1 MISVSYYTDQK
12 LLLIT
17 SKEKLNLTV
26 IQDSLHRK
34 MQSISGRTYKQGKK
48 LGSGTYGTVY
58 SVTRDDGKQFAF
70 KKFERE
76 TPDLALGVLR
86 EISILKIFQGNEC
99 GIMNLEDTIVLD
111 DDDQTVGIIMKKY
124 SLDLHD
130 AIKKKLL
137 NKKDRKR
144 IARKLL
150 EAVCVLH
157 TNGVIHRDIK
167 PENILLDENN
177 NPILADY
184 TLSKV
189 FQGVCIHGT
198 HTNKIATAT
207 YRAPEVVAKKPYGLP
222 ADAWSL
228 GVVFYELFTGSPL
241 RVDRDKEALDFL
253 FRQIVK
259 FRDTPLGHMV
269 QGLLAMDPEKRWK
282 PEQALNSDMFN
293 AVPNLPK
300 LRDGIRT
307 CRVSRDIQ
315 ELCNN
320 FEAEKKV
327 TRWAAQI
334 YLERT
339 GCSAHSA
346 VELACKFYETEL
358 FEIDS
363 EEYPEEEI
371 QILMK
376 MDYNLFV

>member
-1 MISVSYYTDQK
+1 MK
-12 LLLIT
+12 
-17 SKEKLNLTV
+17 
-26 IQDSLHRK
+26 DSLHRN

-48 LGSGTYGTVY
+48 LGSGTYGSVY
-58 SVTRDDGKQFAF
+58 SVTREDGKEFAF
-70 KKFERE
+70 KKFEQE
-76 TPDLALGVLR
+76 TPDLSLGVLR

-99 GIMNLEDTIVLD
+99 GIMNLEDIIVMD
-111 DDDQTVGIIMKKY
+111 DDDQTVGFIMKKY

-130 AIKKKLL
+130 AIAKNLL
-137 NKKDRKR
+137 DPTDRKR

-167 PENILLDENN
+167 PENILLDENK

-198 HTNKIATAT
+198 HTNKIATVT

-222 ADAWSL
+222 VDAWSL
-228 GVVFYELFTGSPL
+228 GVVFYEMFTGSLL
-241 RVDRDKEALDFL
+241 RVNRDKEALDFL
-253 FRQIVK
+253 FRKVVK
-259 FRDTPLGHMV
+259 FRDTPLGNMV
-269 QGLLAMDPEKRWK
+269 QGLLDMDPEKRWK
-282 PEQALNSDMFN
+282 PEQALTSDMFN

-300 LRDGIRT
+300 LRYGIHR
-307 CRVSRDIQ
+307 CSVSRDIQ

-320 FEAEKKV
+320 FEAKKKV

-339 GCSAHSA
+339 GCSVHSA

-358 FEIDS
+358 FDIDS